1 MRPFCESAE
10 VACRGYS
17 EGWQRALTDF
27 GAEKAFARAAVRVKE
42 HYGMEVPVSAVREIT
57 EEHGAQM
64 LAQEQQKSDW
74 PDRPGVPVLIVE
86 MDGSMLPVVEVAEP
100 RPGEAAPDLRKTR
113 RVSWKEARLALAR
126 EPGSVTP
133 VVGATLGSVEEAGER
148 LAVCAR
154 QAGAGNQTKFH
165 GVGDAAAWIIEQM
178 EVQFGAQAK
187 YTVDLYP
194 QIPRRFYPLQFLTSR
209 LSTAR
214 SICSCFLVKATIRPS
229 LKPLLG
235 SRRYTRY
242 NPSNSLSAS

>member
-1 MRPFCESAE
+1 MGKSISRRTHGVTLFGHGEDFRSQQTDLGGKTEGISRAEGQDRDAARRGPQMRPFCESAE

-17 EGWQRALTDF
+17 EGLQRALTDC

-100 RPGEAAPDLRKTR
+100 RPGAAAPDLRKTR

-148 LAVCAR
+148 LAV
-154 QAGAGNQTKFH
+154 
-165 GVGDAAAWIIEQM
+165 
-178 EVQFGAQAK
+178 
-187 YTVDLYP
+187 
-194 QIPRRFYPLQFLTSR
+194 
-209 LSTAR
+209 
-214 SICSCFLVKATIRPS
+214 
-229 LKPLLG
+229 
-235 SRRYTRY
+235 
-242 NPSNSLSAS
+242 